1 MENLIF
7 TLIIAFLLFDSIFD
21 TWLSILNSRNW
32 PQTVPERIASVFT
45 QEKFLKARDYSFD
58 RSRLSHIV
66 SFFQLALILVMLFSG
81 GFALVDNL
89 AANIWAHQIG
99 QSLVFFGILLF
110 GADILTLP
118 FQWFSVFTIEQKYG
132 FNKSTP
138 AIFIGD
144 KIKSWIMSAILG
156 GGIFWLL
163 AEIYFSI
170 PDYFWLLAWGVLT
183 LFSLLMTMFYS
194 NIIVPLFNK
203 QTPLEAGELRDAI
216 EHFAQTNGFNLKNIY
231 VINGSKRSTK
241 SNAYFTGIGPKKRI
255 VLYDTLIGK
264 HTSEEIVAVLAHEI
278 GHYKMKHVTVGFL
291 MSAALNLGMLYLLN
305 ILLTRTEFTA
315 ALDMAPSLHGSL
327 LVFALLF
334 SPVSTIIGIVSNIIS
349 RRHEFAADRFAWEH
363 THTTALADAL
373 IKLSVD
379 NLSNPTPHPYYVF
392 MNYSHPPVLE
402 RLKALDKFSVT
413 EDTPIAVGASPD

>member
-21 TWLSILNSRNW
+21 TWLSVLNSRNW

-81 GFALVDNL
+81 GFALVDKL
-89 AANIWAHQIG
+89 AADIWTHPIG

-110 GADILTLP
+110 GADVLSLP
-118 FQWFSVFTIEQKYG
+118 FQYYSVFTIEQKYG

-144 KIKSWIMSAILG
+144 KVKSWIMSVILG

-163 AEIYFSI
+163 AEIYYSI

-216 EHFAQTNGFNLKNIY
+216 ENFAQTNGFNLKNIY

-255 VLYDTLIGK
+255 VLYDTLIEK

-315 ALDMAPSLHGSL
+315 ALDMEPSLHGSL

-349 RRHEFAADRFAWEH
+349 RRHEFAADSFAWEH

-392 MNYSHPPVLE
+392 VNYSHPPVLE
-402 RLKALDKFSVT
+402 RLKALDNFSVT
-413 EDTPIAVGASPD
+413 DCKSAPE

>member
-1 MENLIF
+1 MEQTIFILIV
-7 TLIIAFLLFDSIFD
+7 AFLLLDVVVG
-21 TWLSILNSRNW
+21 TWLSLLNSRHW
-32 PQTVPERIASVFT
+32 PENVPERIASVFT
-45 QEKFLKARDYSFD
+45 QKKFLKARSYSHE
-58 RSRLSHIV
+58 RRRLSYVV
-66 SFFQLALILVMLFSG
+66 SFFQLALILIMLFSG
-81 GFALVDNL
+81 GFARIDDL
-89 AANIWAHQIG
+89 AGGIWNHRIG
-99 QSLVFFGILLF
+99 QSIVYFGIIFL
-110 GADILTLP
+110 AVDVLTLP
-118 FQWFSVFTIEQKYG
+118 FQWYSVFSIEQKFG

-144 KIKSWIMSAILG
+144 KIKSWIMAAVLG

-163 AEIYFSI
+163 AEIYYSI

-216 EHFAQTNGFNLKNIY
+216 ELFAKTNGFNLKNIF

-255 VLYDTLIGK
+255 VLYDTLIEK
-264 HTSEEIVAVLAHEI
+264 HTTDEIVAVLAHEI
-278 GHYKMKHVTVGFL
+278 GHYKMKHVTSGFIF
-291 MSAALNLGMLYLLN
+291 STILNLGALYLLN
-305 ILLTRTEFTA
+305 LFLSMPEFA
-315 ALDMAPSLHGSL
+315 GAIGMKPSLHASL

-334 SPVSTIIGIVSNIIS
+334 SPVSTIIGVVSNIIS
-349 RRHEFAADRFAWEH
+349 RRHEFAADRFAYDH
-363 THTTALADAL
+363 THTPALADAL

-392 MNYSHPPVLE
+392 VNYSHPPVLE
-402 RLKALDKFSVT
+402 RLDALDRLSEK
-413 EDTPIAVGASPD
+413 DKN

>member
-7 TLIIAFLLFDSIFD
+7 ILIIAFLLFDSILD
-21 TWLSILNSRNW
+21 TWLSVLNSRNW
-32 PQTVPERIASVFT
+32 PQSVPERIASVFT
-45 QEKFLKARDYSFD
+45 QEKFLKARSYSMD

-66 SFFQLALILVMLFSG
+66 SFFQLAIILAMLFAG
-81 GFALVDNL
+81 GFGWIDNL
-89 AANIWAHQIG
+89 AAGIWNHSIG
-99 QSLVFFGILLF
+99 HSIIFFGILLLS
-110 GADILTLP
+110 ADILTLP
-118 FQWFSVFTIEQKYG
+118 FQWYSVFTIEQKYG

-144 KIKSWIMSAILG
+144 KFKSWIMSAILG

-163 AEIYFSI
+163 AEFYYSI
-170 PDYFWLLAWGVLT
+170 SDYFWLLAWGVLT

-203 QTPLEAGELRDAI
+203 QIPLKAGELRDAI
-216 EHFAQTNGFNLKNIY
+216 EFFAKTNGFNLKNIY

-255 VLYDTLIGK
+255 VLYDTLIEK

-278 GHYKMKHVTVGFL
+278 GHYKMKHVTTGFF
-291 MSAALNLGMLYLLN
+291 MSTVLNLGIMYLLN
-305 ILLTRTEFTA
+305 LFLSEPEFA
-315 ALDMAPSLHGSL
+315 GAIGMEPSLHASL

-334 SPVSTIIGIVSNIIS
+334 SPVSTIMGIVSNVIS
-349 RRHEFAADRFAWEH
+349 RRHEYAADRFAWEH
-363 THTTALADAL
+363 THSPALADAL

-392 MNYSHPPVLE
+392 MNYSHPPVLK
-402 RLKALDKFSVT
+402 RLKALDGYTVT
-413 EDTPIAVGASPD
+413 DCKSAPE

>member
-1 MENLIF
+1 MEFLILV
-7 TLIIAFLLFDSIFD
+7 LILSFLLIDFVFDR
-21 TWLSILNSRNW
+21 WLATLNVHHW
-32 PQTVPERIASVFT
+32 PASVPERIAAAFT
-45 QEKFLKARDYSFD
+45 PEKFNKAKLYSKD
-58 RSRLSHIV
+58 RNRLSNFV
-66 SFFQLALILVMLFSG
+66 SGFQLLLVLVFILAG
-81 GFALVDNL
+81 GFVWADAL
-89 AANIWAHQIG
+89 AASLWNHPIG
-99 QSLVFFGILLF
+99 HSIIFFALLLI

-118 FQWFSVFTIEQKYG
+118 FQWYSVFGIEQKYG

-138 AIFIGD
+138 AIFIAD
-144 KIKSWIMSAILG
+144 KIKSWLMSAILG

-163 AEIYFSI
+163 SEIYFLM

-183 LFSLLMTMFYS
+183 IFSLLMTMFYS

-203 QTPLEAGELRDAI
+203 QMPLEAGELRDAI
-216 EHFAQTNGFNLKNIY
+216 ELFAKTNGFNLKNIY

-255 VLYDTLIGK
+255 VLYDTLIEK
-264 HTSEEIVAVLAHEI
+264 HTTEEIVAVLAHEI
-278 GHYKMKHVTVGFL
+278 GHYKMKHVTTGFL
-291 MSAALNLGMLYLLN
+291 MSTVLNLGTMFLLN
-305 ILLTRTEFTA
+305 LFLSVPEFAA
-315 ALDMAPSLHGSL
+315 ALGMEPSLHASL

-334 SPVSTIIGIVSNIIS
+334 SPVSTVVGIISNIIS

-363 THTTALADAL
+363 TRTPALADAL

-402 RLKALDKFSVT
+402 RLKALDGYTVT
-413 EDTPIAVGASPD
+413 DYKSAPV

>member
-7 TLIIAFLLFDSIFD
+7 ALIIAILLFDSIID
-21 TWLSILNSRNW
+21 TWLSVLNSRNW

-45 QEKFLKARDYSFD
+45 QDKFLKARSYSID

-66 SFFQLALILVMLFSG
+66 SFFQLAIILAMLFAG
-81 GFALVDNL
+81 GFNWIDQL
-89 AANIWAHQIG
+89 AAAIWNHLIG
-99 QSLVFFGILLF
+99 HSILFFGIILF
-110 GADILTLP
+110 GSDVLTLP
-118 FQWFSVFTIEQKYG
+118 FQWYSVFTIEQKYG
-132 FNKSTP
+132 FNISTP

-144 KIKSWIMSAILG
+144 KIKSWIMAAILG

-216 EHFAQTNGFNLKNIY
+216 ELFAKTNGFNLKNIY

-255 VLYDTLIGK
+255 VLYDTLIEK
-264 HTSEEIVAVLAHEI
+264 HTTEEIVAVLAHEI
-278 GHYKMKHVTVGFL
+278 GHFKMKHVTTGFF
-291 MSAALNLGMLYLLN
+291 MSTALNLGIMYLLN
-305 ILLTRTEFTA
+305 LFLSKPEFA
-315 ALDMAPSLHGSL
+315 GALGMEPSLHASL

-334 SPVSTIIGIVSNIIS
+334 SPVSTIMGIASNVIS
-349 RRHEFAADRFAWEH
+349 RRHEYAADRFAWEH
-363 THTTALADAL
+363 TRTPALADAL

-392 MNYSHPPVLE
+392 MNYSHPPVLA
-402 RLKALDKFSVT
+402 RLKALDGFNKPS
-413 EDTPIAVGASPD
+413 